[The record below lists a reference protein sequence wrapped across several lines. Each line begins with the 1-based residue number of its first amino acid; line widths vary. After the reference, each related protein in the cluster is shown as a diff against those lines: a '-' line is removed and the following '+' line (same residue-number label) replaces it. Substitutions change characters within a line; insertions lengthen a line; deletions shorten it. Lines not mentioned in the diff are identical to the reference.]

1 MEKIVENLLRLFLLS
16 STVLGAGYQPFE
28 NSAVGSQFS
37 IFKVDTKLGIFPLL
51 ITKYL
56 QYIPQP
62 TLRGHTMAEKLV
74 LLDLTYLPRGLTDW
88 PPFSI
93 HSFPYS
99 ASPCLSEWFL
109 PSKICRLNL
118 NDTFCLCWLTPA
130 YVIDSR
136 YILLNFNEWMKGIG
150 LALFFFF

>member
-1 MEKIVENLLRLFLLS
+1 MPLLQRTFRISMARQGFSVLEKIVENLLRWFLLS
-16 STVLGAGYQPFE
+16 STVLGGRISTLWKFTA
-28 NSAVGSQFS
+28 AGSQFS

-74 LLDLTYLPRGLTDW
+74 LLDLTIPSPGPYRHW
-88 PPFSI
+88 PPLSTC

-99 ASPCLSEWFL
+99 ASSLSFWMVL
-109 PSKICRLNL
+109 
-118 NDTFCLCWLTPA
+118 TFQDFSVWTSMTLSVCVA
-130 YVIDSR
+130 
-136 YILLNFNEWMKGIG
+136 
-150 LALFFFF
+150 